1 MNSKLLK
8 TFKEGLSPSFKYMS
22 ILIFIKTALFVLVI
36 LTLPITR
43 SSYAQSKGTGLEEM
57 FAIFSE
63 EEIVVSA
70 LKKPQTVS
78 RSPAI
83 MSVVTA
89 KQIRQMGARTL
100 ADVLEMVPGFD
111 ITMNKNG
118 TREIGVR
125 GILLL
130 DSSKV
135 KVLIDG
141 HSINEPATG
150 GATWLFDS
158 LVVENAKRIEIIRGP
173 GSALYG
179 QNAFL
184 AVINVITKDT
194 DDIDGF
200 QLTTSGGSFDTQN
213 YNVLFGKEYKDLK
226 ISGFIDYFDTE
237 GFSKKIEQDIIFT
250 DPTSLTPGRSQNEK
264 ERTDLNLKLSYKN
277 LEVNSKYMNREKEG
291 YIGFDNALGETTWYD
306 TYAFIE
312 FKYNLK
318 LSEKLNI
325 TPKAYYDY
333 YNSDSWVESRPEG
346 FSSGTYLMV

>member
-213 YNVLFGKEYKDLK
+213 YNVLFGKEYIDL
-226 ISGFIDYFDTE
+226 
-237 GFSKKIEQDIIFT
+237 
-250 DPTSLTPGRSQNEK
+250 
-264 ERTDLNLKLSYKN
+264 
-277 LEVNSKYMNREKEG
+277 
-291 YIGFDNALGETTWYD
+291 
-306 TYAFIE
+306 
-312 FKYNLK
+312 
-318 LSEKLNI
+318 
-325 TPKAYYDY
+325 
-333 YNSDSWVESRPEG
+333 
-346 FSSGTYLMV
+346 